1 MLSKDK
7 TKPIILYT
15 TNVNSITGKAQVAE
29 SCYNSS
35 RTYWWDLKQVYTNG
49 SEILNSYYTF
59 DENQPKSIVIA
70 FAKESISV
78 GLYSLHLTVNLT
90 EIQGGFIKDYL
101 YVQFSYPEFVTGIAG
116 GTERTIS
123 YNTQLTLDAVSKTED
138 LVTAISDPFIFD
150 WKCKKTDASE
160 SEISAIIANF
170 HSGMVN
176 SYHSIPTDC
185 NVPLSGGVVTVPPI
199 DLEAG
204 FWFIYQVN
212 ATKGDRS
219 NSGIQAVFVLNGLVP
234 NVLIRCIR
242 NCLQKISA
250 DTRVILETSCT
261 ECQGRTTTY
270 TWIIQKFNTT
280 LNQYEAITDPSSIIE
295 SDLHSD
301 GLGIRAHSLEE
312 NFSYRLKLTVDT
324 GSPYQPIE
332 VTYQFKVNQPPYGGT
347 CSISPTEGDASIT
360 IFSIRCD
367 GWLDEG
373 YRNIRN
379 PMEDNN
385 EYLMYKIIQQR
396 NESLNSIISESPESL
411 IISRLNVGDPNND
424 YLTTIIVR
432 VTDSYNGYADFTLTA
447 KVRDPISYNT
457 SSTQETISKIE
468 AFISSVIDEAELTN
482 DAGIF
487 IQSAETIISV
497 LNLQVV
503 ENVTTYT
510 VNQKPSEW
518 NTGLLDVTD
527 NQNLSSY
534 QHLMDNLLR
543 KEEDKIQMVVKEGV
557 RNLTSRMLSKLQEG
571 NASTYSM
578 LELSSSA
585 FANVISNSK
594 FVSADSAIDAVTAL
608 QMIASGFAN
617 TTENTLKH
625 PIQSSTSE
633 IESTANSI
641 FGLISNLVEVT
652 VPENLNSSYYALST
666 TNIAVSRQ
674 LVDFEAFLIGDPAYA
689 LAEDAKITPEERTG
703 VYRLRAR
710 IQQYEM
716 QQKHDLAK
724 DTTPAV
730 IEAIGL
736 MTSSLLDTVCKSC
749 KDIFLTANVD
759 TLLMKTEIKQIQ
771 AKNTLQ
777 STEIKISFKQ
787 GSDLETTGRLS
798 LVSFHKS
805 PFIYGSKLE
814 DGASVTSLVHKITLT
829 SEEKREIATTE
840 KISLKQPTNVVLKDY
855 FEPTFTPGDASKMFY
870 HVFYYRQLEDSV
882 CFNIKPSVP
891 VRISSYDVF
900 IKQDTY
906 PTHLQYDARAY
917 VAPEKDWMT
926 CIGPSYLSF
935 TGKTYVGLKPTP
947 ISGINATEASL
958 SPYNFTIVTSACKSW
973 DNSKG
978 LWDGSPCIMDWFPT
992 ESYIECDCSPS
1003 KEMTFA
1009 NTFYVAPNTIDFST
1023 VFLKFSPLNQA
1034 AVLATLCLILVI
1046 YILLMIWARHQDKK
1060 DQVKWGVTPLADNF
1074 VDDTYYYLL
1083 TVYTGMRSGAGTRSR
1098 IGFILSGSD
1107 GDTGIRELYDGV
1119 RREMSTGSVMYY
1131 IMAVSE
1137 PLGELDYIYIWH
1149 DNSGG
1154 GSNASWYLARID
1166 IEDIQKKE
1174 RCLDNDVREQGSKY
1188 KVPVFGDWMDTFMK
1202 DSKELEKTLVARGIL
1217 DTDET
1222 ILPFWCVY
1230 IAWILVAI
1238 ASIIPGFFILLFSMQ
1253 WGKQKSELW
1262 LSRFFLSFFE
1272 SSFLLDP
1279 LKVVLMAVIFA
1290 IIFKQKEKFKP
1301 TGLDREIVLKN
1312 YRQRFGHKT
1321 GFRFPSPPLTAATI
1335 QKAREERQRDMKM
1348 MGSLKE
1354 VVVTLIFLWI
1364 IFSISYSNRDDRSY
1378 LLHRNVVKEILDPI
1392 ELTKPKFT
1400 KITNTEQLIQWFNW
1414 TAFPALFPEKE
1425 YNSKQ
1430 LHWRWRQYFSDLY
1443 NYRVGPPRLRQLRV
1457 RKEERNIPEFGNVVY
1472 YPNYNL
1478 LTETDENLC
1487 YSWKKPPCDLEME
1500 AYSFSYGA
1508 WKHTSATDIWGVPVM
1523 GLYTTYGGDQEFSSI
1538 PDERMTY
1545 VSLLNDLRDTIYT
1558 AFYDETKPTKPL
1570 LPPESTHKKKVR
1582 TNSTSSEKSSL

>member
-1 MLSKDK
+1 MFCVVL
-7 TKPIILYT
+7 
-15 TNVNSITGKAQVAE
+15 VN
-29 SCYNSS
+29 
-35 RTYWWDLKQVYTNG
+35 
-49 SEILNSYYTF
+49 
-59 DENQPKSIVIA
+59 NQ
-70 FAKESISV
+70 
-78 GLYSLHLTVNLT
+78 
-90 EIQGGFIKDYL
+90 
-101 YVQFSYPEFVTGIAG
+101 
-116 GTERTIS
+116 
-123 YNTQLTLDAVSKTED
+123 
-138 LVTAISDPFIFD
+138 
-150 WKCKKTDASE
+150 
-160 SEISAIIANF
+160 
-170 HSGMVN
+170 
-176 SYHSIPTDC
+176 
-185 NVPLSGGVVTVPPI
+185 
-199 DLEAG
+199 
-204 FWFIYQVN
+204 
-212 ATKGDRS
+212 
-219 NSGIQAVFVLNGLVP
+219 
-234 NVLIRCIR
+234 
-242 NCLQKISA
+242 
-250 DTRVILETSCT
+250 
-261 ECQGRTTTY
+261 
-270 TWIIQKFNTT
+270 
-280 LNQYEAITDPSSIIE
+280 SSII
-295 SDLHSD
+295 
-301 GLGIRAHSLEE
+301 
-312 NFSYRLKLTVDT
+312 
-324 GSPYQPIE
+324 
-332 VTYQFKVNQPPYGGT
+332 
-347 CSISPTEGDASIT
+347 
-360 IFSIRCD
+360 
-367 GWLDEG
+367 
-373 YRNIRN
+373 
-379 PMEDNN
+379 
-385 EYLMYKIIQQR
+385 
-396 NESLNSIISESPESL
+396 
-411 IISRLNVGDPNND
+411 
-424 YLTTIIVR
+424 
-432 VTDSYNGYADFTLTA
+432 

-468 AFISSVIDEAELTN
+468 TFISSVIDEAELTN

-497 LNLQVV
+497 SELKCMIWNSSNYNRMFRYVKEFSSTFRLVV

-543 KEEDKIQMVVKEGV
+543 KEEDKIQMVVKEGI

-594 FVSADSAIDAVTAL
+594 FVSADSAV
-608 QMIASGFAN
+608 
-617 TTENTLKH
+617 
-625 PIQSSTSE
+625 ST
-633 IESTANSI
+633 IHHQV
-641 FGLISNLVEVT
+641 NLVEVT

-666 TNIAVSRQ
+666 TNIAVSRK

-855 FEPTFTPGDASKMFY
+855 FEPTFTPGDASRMFY

-978 LWDGSPCIMDWFPT
+978 LWDGSPCNMDWFPT

-1060 DQVKWGVTPLADNF
+1060 DQLKWGVTPLADNF

-1174 RCLDNDVREQGSKY
+1174 RTIFLCGKWLAVESLDGAIDAVLPACGKDNLSTFQNMFYINAKDNLSNSHMWVSIFYRPTSSVYTRVQRVSCALVFIMLTMIANALYFSPEDDYENPNLIRVGSFVFSFQEKSKPRCLDNDVREQGSKY

-1523 GLYTTYGGDQEFSSI
+1523 GLYTTYGGGGYIAELDVNWSFSNRTLLELSQGLWFDRQTRAVFLEFVLYSPHLNIFTYNVFAAEFLDTGGVLPMYSIYPLRIYQHHGPTGTYMIFCEVMFILFLLLLTVRVVWRFVQVKFLYFRNPWRTLDFVCIILGYIGIAMYVGRLILANATMEKFGEDPKAFVNFQHIVFWDLLFIVLLGSLNFLATFRLLGILGYDKRIGEVFRVFSHCAYDLFWFAILFFYLFVTYALLGYLLFGQNLNSYSDIIESLSTLFISMIGKSRFTEIEESDPIMSKFYFFTFVIFLVYFMMTMFLAILCDSIDTVHKMTKKDRI